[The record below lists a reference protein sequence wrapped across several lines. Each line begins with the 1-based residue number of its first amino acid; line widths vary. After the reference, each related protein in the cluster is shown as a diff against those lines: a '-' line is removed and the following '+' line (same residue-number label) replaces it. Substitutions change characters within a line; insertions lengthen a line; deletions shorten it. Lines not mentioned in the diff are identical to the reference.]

1 MFATARQTKIDD
13 PRPGRKSPESHF
25 SGCPLSGSGHKTARL
40 VIVSTGLFPFA
51 ELERREGQFYIRGL
65 SGFSFCAPQKG
76 AITE

>member
-40 VIVSTGLFPFA
+40 VIESTGLFPFA
-51 ELERREGQFYIRGL
+51 ELEKKRRTILKRGL